1 VLVNE
6 LIGWIIIIAMAIS
19 GFVGLNDDWTFK
31 RVADRASFYN
41 YEKTSELKKL
51 IIKDNKSISTNNIEC
66 KYNKVIVKT
75 PLTVKPLNSTELR
88 EFERNLA
95 KNGGIKEFKND
106 LVKDMSYKS
115 QYVDLLQQGLEVEM
129 IMTDT
134 KRTLID
140 IVITYKD
147 ITDYWKQKK

>member
-1 VLVNE
+1 MMDT
-6 LIGWIIIIAMAIS
+6 LIAWAIIIAIAIS
-19 GFVGLNDDWTFK
+19 GFVGLSDDWTFK
-31 RVADRASFYN
+31 RVANRVAFYN
-41 YEKTSELKKL
+41 YDKTSKLKE
-51 IIKDNKSISTNNIEC
+51 IILKDNRTIVRKNIKSEF
-66 KYNKVIVKT
+66 NKVTTKVA
-75 PLTVKPLNSTELR
+75 LTTKPLSSNDLR

-95 KNGGIKEFKND
+95 KNGGIEEFKNN

-115 QYVDLLQQGLEVEM
+115 KYVDLLQQGLEVEM

-134 KRTLID
+134 KKTLID